1 MLVTAALEQLT
12 ATVDIMAEFD
22 DATVDQLAK
31 LYDRHDQ
38 RTTRVQRLA
47 NRITFALGKPMS
59 LVIIFGVA
67 IAWII
72 GNYIA
77 RATGSMALEE
87 FPFPDLGFIATI
99 GALLVALLILTTQ
112 RHDEELAENRAQ
124 LALHIA
130 MLSERKI
137 AKIIELLEEQRRD
150 NPLLP
155 SRIDHEASNM
165 AQPADHD
172 SVLGLIEDVADQRRR
187 SSEADGAV

>member
-1 MLVTAALEQLT
+1 MVADFEE
-12 ATVDIMAEFD
+12 ATI
-22 DATVDQLAK
+22 DQIVK
-31 LYDRHDQ
+31 LYDRHDR

-47 NRITFALGKPMS
+47 DRITSALGKPIA
-59 LVIIFGVA
+59 LVVIFGVA

-72 GNYIA
+72 GNYVA
-77 RATGSMALEE
+77 RAAGSMALEE

-112 RHDEELAENRAQ
+112 RHEEELAESRAQ
-124 LALHIA
+124 LTLHIA

-137 AKIIELLEEQRRD
+137 AKVIALLEEQRKD

-155 SRIDHEASNM
+155 SRVDPEAADL

-172 SVLGLIEDVADQRRR
+172 TAMGLIDNVADRRR
-187 SSEADGAV
+187 SVEE

>member
-1 MLVTAALEQLT
+1 
-12 ATVDIMAEFD
+12 MADFD
-22 DATVDQLAK
+22 EATVDQLAK

-47 NRITFALGKPMS
+47 NRITSALGKPMS
-59 LVIIFGVA
+59 LVVIFGVA

-72 GNYIA
+72 GNYVA
-77 RATGSMALEE
+77 RATGSTALEE

-112 RHDEELAENRAQ
+112 RHDEELAESRAQ

-137 AKIIELLEEQRRD
+137 AKIIELMEEQRRD

-155 SRIDHEASNM
+155 SRVDHEAADM

-172 SVLGLIEDVADQRRR
+172 STLSMIEEIADQRRLTV
-187 SSEADGAV
+187 EGDGSV